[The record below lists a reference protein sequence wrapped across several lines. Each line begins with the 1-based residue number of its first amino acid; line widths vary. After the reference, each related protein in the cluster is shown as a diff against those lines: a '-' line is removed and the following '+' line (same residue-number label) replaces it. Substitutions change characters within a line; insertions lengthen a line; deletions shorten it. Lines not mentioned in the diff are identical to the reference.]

1 MNLPDMIKMINKDTP
16 STRDLFS
23 ASGDTIAPVYTIPHL
38 GTHLTIIEATD
49 AIIAHAIEGRASD
62 IHIEPSRE
70 GATVR
75 LRVDGALHTF
85 LELPREIYL
94 AVMGRLKILASLKT
108 DEARRPQNGR
118 IELDRYAASSLRIST
133 IPTLHGEKAVLRI
146 LESNEPRDFS
156 LDRLGFSS
164 AHQELI
170 MRNIQKPFGMIVSSG
185 PTGSG
190 KTTTLYGLI
199 NLLPKGDINV
209 STLEDPIEYSLTGV
223 TQMQVNPAI
232 GLTFANGLRA
242 LLRQDPDVMMVG
254 EIRDAETAVIAA
266 NAALTGHL
274 VFTTLHTNDAPS
286 AFVRL
291 LEMRIDDFVT
301 ASIVNLVIA
310 QRLVRRVCPH
320 CTVTRTPDPAII
332 KKMNEYRD
340 LLKAL
345 VILGKDTEE
354 LARTE
359 LKGGAGC
366 RRCMNTGYLGR
377 IGIFEIVE
385 LNKQVHDLIL
395 AHASAEVM
403 KAACEET
410 GFRDMASDGM
420 AKVLAGITT
429 LEELL
434 RVTKSAGT
442 PVAGI
447 GSEVLYR
454 EDLGVME

>member
-1 MNLPDMIKMINKDTP
+1 MNFSNLTKTISKHTP
-16 STRDLFS
+16 SAHDPFS
-23 ASGDTIAPVYTIPHL
+23 ASADTIAPVYTIPNL

-49 AIIAHAIEGRASD
+49 VMIARAIEGRASD

-75 LRVDGALHTF
+75 LRVDGALQPF
-85 LELPREIYL
+85 LELPREIYY
-94 AVMGRLKILASLKT
+94 AIMARLKILASLKT

-118 IELDRYAASSLRIST
+118 IELDRYAASSVRIST

-146 LESNEPRDFS
+146 LENSEPRDFS
-156 LDRLGFSS
+156 LDRLGFS
-164 AHQELI
+164 AVHQELI
-170 MRNIQKPFGMIVSSG
+170 ARAIQKPFGMIVSSG

-199 NLLPKGDINV
+199 NLLPKNDINI
-209 STLEDPIEYSLTGV
+209 STLEDPIEYSLAGV

-232 GLTFANGLRA
+232 GLTFASGLRA

-254 EIRDAETAVIAA
+254 EIRDSETAVIAA

-286 AFVRL
+286 AFMRL

-301 ASIVNLVIA
+301 ASIANLVIA
-310 QRLVRRVCPH
+310 QRLVRRVCDH
-320 CTVTRTPDPAII
+320 CATMRMPDPAII
-332 KKMNEYRD
+332 KKMSEYRD
-340 LLKAL
+340 LVKAL
-345 VILGKDTEE
+345 ITLGKDSHEFT
-354 LARTE
+354 RTE
-359 LKGGAGC
+359 LKIGAGC

-377 IGIFEIVE
+377 IGIFEILE

-395 AHASAEVM
+395 AHASAETM
-403 KAACEET
+403 KATCEET

-420 AKVLAGITT
+420 AKVVAGVTT

-434 RVTKSAGT
+434 RVTKSTGT
-442 PVAGI
+442 SVAGI
-447 GSEVLYR
+447 GSEVLYH
-454 EDLGVME
+454 EDLGIID